1 MTGKFMLAAG
11 LLVLFAPLWGAPSK
25 GSASEEQSDIVA
37 RKIAEKEELA
47 KVRELEEERAEIL
60 ARIRKKRA
68 ELLKSN
74 PKMIKMYLDLLK
86 KAREL
91 ALELDSDPDI
101 QEMND
106 ARSKVE
112 KKLHQLRQERRQR
125 EQQRGEQKN
134 GLVGKD
140 N

>member
-11 LLVLFAPLWGAPSK
+11 MLILFAPVWGAPAK
-25 GSASEEQSDIVA
+25 GSASDDQSDVVA

-47 KVRELEEERAEIL
+47 RIRELEQQHAELL

-101 QEMND
+101 QEMNET
-106 ARSKVE
+106 RSEME
-112 KKLHQLRQERRQR
+112 KKLHQLRQER
-125 EQQRGEQKN
+125 QQRKQQSGEQKN

-140 N
+140 H